1 MSWGTVKL
9 GRMSLSGS
17 VLPRVELVART
28 VLPTR
33 HGTFSML
40 GYLAG
45 TTELVALGVGL
56 DAPPAGVL
64 PWVRIHSECLTG
76 DALGSLRCDCGEQL
90 QAALAA
96 IMEHGYGAL
105 VYARGHEG
113 RGIGLLEK
121 LKAYALQDQG
131 VDTLDANL
139 MLGHPADARSYD
151 EAAAVLVDLGLT
163 RLALLSSNPEKAEAI
178 EPFGIEVVRRYR
190 LGVPDR
196 PENVKYLNTKRARMR
211 HDSEPTKVIP
221 ATQLTGA
228 PPEVYD
234 SLAAEGPQVVIA
246 QLGQSLDGFIA
257 TRTGDSFALTGG
269 EDHRHLHRLRSLVD
283 AVVVGAST
291 VIADDCRLTVREVP
305 GPNPTRVVLDPGA
318 RVPPTA
324 SVLSNPEARTLWLVG
339 ASAPAD
345 LAAAAHVKVVR
356 MRTDGPFPP
365 ADVVRVLLDRGLG
378 RVLVEGGGRLVS
390 SFVTAGAV
398 DRLFITVAPVLI
410 GDGVPG
416 LRFAGADALTDARRG
431 RPRSFRLGDDVC
443 VELNLRAPARR

>member
-1 MSWGTVKL
+1 MSEP
-9 GRMSLSGS
+9 GS
-17 VLPRVELVART
+17 VLPRVELVAST

-40 GYLAG
+40 GYASADN
-45 TTELVALGVGL
+45 ELVALGVGL
-56 DAPPAGVL
+56 DARPEGVL

-121 LKAYALQDQG
+121 LKAYALQDAG

-139 MLGHPADARSYD
+139 LLGHPADARSYD

-163 RLALLSSNPEKAEAI
+163 RIGLLSSNPEKAEAI
-178 EPFGIEVVRRYR
+178 EPFGIEVARRYR

-196 PENVKYLNTKRARMR
+196 PENVFYLNTKRNRMR
-211 HDSEPTKVIP
+211 HDSEPTVVVP
-221 ATQLTGA
+221 VTQLTEA
-228 PPEVYD
+228 PPEIYD
-234 SLAAEGPQVVIA
+234 ALAAEGPQVVIA

-257 TRTGDSFALTGG
+257 TRSGDSRGLTGP

-291 VIADDCRLTVREVP
+291 VLADDPRLTVREVP
-305 GPNPTRVVLDPGA
+305 GESPTRVVLDPGA
-318 RVPPTA
+318 RVSPTA
-324 SVLSNPEARTLWLVG
+324 SVLADPEAPTLWLVG
-339 ASAPAD
+339 ASAPAG
-345 LAAAAHVKVVR
+345 LAGGPHVTVVR
-356 MRTDGPFPP
+356 MRSDGPFEP

-390 SFVTAGAV
+390 AFLAAGAL
-398 DRLFITVAPVLI
+398 DRLYVTVAPRLL

-416 LRFAGADALTDARRG
+416 VRFPGADALADSRRG
-431 RPRSFRLGDDVC
+431 RPRSFRLGNDVC
-443 VELNLRAPARR
+443 TELNFRAPTWG